1 MTIAIV
7 GTGNMG
13 AGIARLLASK
23 GVKVA
28 IGSRDPANAAKL
40 AAEIGAGAEGGGI
53 AAATKLA
60 DVVILAVPYT
70 AAAETIREAGG
81 FAGKVLVDI
90 SNPITSD
97 YKALTVGHTTSAA
110 EIQKLAPQAK
120 VVKAYST
127 IFAQLLPTEA
137 RKGRTVQ
144 VFVAGDDEAAKKVV
158 SDIVTTGDFEAVE
171 SGPLSN
177 ARYLEPVGEINI
189 HFGFFLGWGTS
200 VAPAWIKGWARR
212 SPSKG
217 QLQRVHVC

>member
-1 MTIAIV
+1 MTVAII

-40 AAEIGAGAEGGGI
+40 AGEVGAGAEGGGI

-70 AAAETIREAGG
+70 AAAETILEAGG
-81 FAGKVLVDI
+81 FAEKILVDI
-90 SNPITSD
+90 SNPITAD

-110 EIQKLAPQAK
+110 EEIQKLAPQAK
-120 VVKAYST
+120 VVKAYNT
-127 IFAQLLPTEA
+127 IFAQLLPADA

-158 SDIVTTGDFEAVE
+158 SDIVTKGDFEAVE
-171 SGPLSN
+171 SVPLSN
-177 ARYLEPVGEINI
+177 SRYLEPVGEINI

-200 VAPAWIKGWARR
+200 AAPTWIKG
-212 SPSKG
+212 
-217 QLQRVHVC
+217 